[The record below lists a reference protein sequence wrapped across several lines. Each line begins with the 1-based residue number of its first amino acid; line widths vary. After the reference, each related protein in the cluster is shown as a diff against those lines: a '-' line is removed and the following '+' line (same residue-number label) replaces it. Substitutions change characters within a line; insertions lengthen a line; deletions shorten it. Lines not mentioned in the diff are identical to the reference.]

1 MAGINRLSNTQ
12 VKNAASSDK
21 EYSLS
26 DGGNLYLR
34 VRKNGSKNWQF
45 IYTDLITKKRKK
57 MGLGSYPNVTL
68 AEVRKTAQELRI
80 QMSNNIDPKV
90 YREKQKLDRDLENGL
105 TFKVVAE
112 RMLERDEAKETT
124 RRNVPL
130 EEARKEAK
138 KKRYKL
144 WGRRDKTH
152 KRTRKNLSS

>member
-1 MAGINRLSNTQ
+1 MQHQVIKNTRFPMVAIFIFESEKTAQ
-12 VKNAASSDK
+12 KI
-21 EYSLS
+21 
-26 DGGNLYLR
+26 GNLFTLTLSR
-34 VRKNGSKNWQF
+34 
-45 IYTDLITKKRKK
+45 KRKK

-80 QMSNNIDPKV
+80 QMANNIDPKV

-124 RRNVPL
+124 RRNVLL

-138 KKRYKL
+138 KTVQTLGKKR
-144 WGRRDKTH
+144 
-152 KRTRKNLSS
+152 

>member
-1 MAGINRLSNTQ
+1 
-12 VKNAASSDK
+12 
-21 EYSLS
+21 
-26 DGGNLYLR
+26 
-34 VRKNGSKNWQF
+34 
-45 IYTDLITKKRKK
+45 

-80 QMSNNIDPKV
+80 QMANNIDPNV

-124 RRNVPL
+124 RRNVLL